1 MIFDA
6 NNCSL
11 FFIFY
16 FLLVVYETGQML
28 VFLLI
33 AKGWTITRDTFKA
46 NEWRG
51 VIIALSSFYMSNS
64 IIIVLQVRKRY

>member
-1 MIFDA
+1 M
-6 NNCSL
+6 
-11 FFIFY
+11 
-16 FLLVVYETGQML
+16 YETGQML

-64 IIIVLQVRKRY
+64 IIIVLQVRDEIDISRLKI

>member
-1 MIFDA
+1 
-6 NNCSL
+6 
-11 FFIFY
+11 
-16 FLLVVYETGQML
+16 ML

-64 IIIVLQVRKRY
+64 IIIVLQVRHIHIL